1 MWGRRPLGE
10 PGSCQ
15 LCRQGRAG
23 LQGWALVHM
32 PRGLGAVLRAAAGGL
47 PFLLRDLQVSFPC
60 SSESFFDLKT
70 RPIAGA
76 VTLMHICLE
85 HSRVPPASPRR
96 CPGNS
101 QPELQTSPRVV
112 A

>member
-1 MWGRRPLGE
+1 MGQEASGGAWELPAL
-10 PGSCQ
+10 
-15 LCRQGRAG
+15 RQGRAG